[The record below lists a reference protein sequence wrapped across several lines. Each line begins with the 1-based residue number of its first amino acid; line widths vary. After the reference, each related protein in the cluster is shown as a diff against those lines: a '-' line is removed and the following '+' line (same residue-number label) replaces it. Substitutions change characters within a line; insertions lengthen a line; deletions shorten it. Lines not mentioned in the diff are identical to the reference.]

1 MTTDAASNPPAAF
14 LDRLAGIV
22 GAKYV
27 LTAAADIA
35 PYLVEWRGLYRG
47 VALAVVKP
55 ATTQEVAAV
64 VALADETGYR
74 VVPQGGN
81 TGLVGG
87 QVPQDAQREIVL
99 SLTRLDRVREI
110 DPASDTMIVEAGVT
124 LLKAQEV
131 ARSADRLFPLSLA
144 SEGTCTIGGNL
155 GANAGGTAV
164 LAYGNARELVL
175 GLEVVLADGRVM
187 NTLGKLRKDN
197 TGYDLKNLFVGSEGT
212 LGIITAAVLK
222 LFPQPRSAVTALVG
236 LPSPAAALELLM
248 RAKALAG
255 SAVTTFELMPRFGI
269 DVVVTYMPG
278 CRDPLAGP
286 HAWYVLME
294 LSSASAQD
302 LGETCETI
310 LGEAIENGW
319 VEDAV
324 VASSLVQRNA
334 LWRLREALSDGQG
347 HEGGSI
353 KHDISIPIAIMP
365 QFIAETDKALLEQF
379 PGCRPLPFGHMGDG
393 NLHYNVSQPPGAD
406 KAAFLAQWGE
416 MNALVH
422 GRTVAVGGSV
432 SAEHGIGKL
441 KRELL
446 AQVKD
451 PVALELMRSI
461 KGLLDP
467 RGTLNPGKVL

>member
-1 MTTDAASNPPAAF
+1 MTPASPTLPPSILFERLAAIVGARYVLTDAA
-14 LDRLAGIV
+14 DM
-22 GAKYV
+22 
-27 LTAAADIA
+27 A
-35 PYLVEWRGLYRG
+35 PFLVEWRGIYRG
-47 VALAVVKP
+47 VALCVVKP
-55 ATTQEVAAV
+55 GSTAEVAAV
-64 VALADETGYR
+64 LALANDTGYR
-74 VVPQGGN
+74 IVPQGGN
-81 TGLVGG
+81 TGLVGA
-87 QVPQDAQREIVL
+87 QVPQDAEREIVL
-99 SLTRLDRVREI
+99 SLTRMDRIREV
-110 DPASDTMIVEAGVT
+110 DPASDTMVVEAGVT
-124 LLKAQEV
+124 LLRAQEA
-131 ARSADRLFPLSLA
+131 ARAAERLFPLSLA

-197 TGYDLKNLFVGSEGT
+197 TGYDLKNLFIGSEGT
-212 LGIITAAVLK
+212 LGVITAAVLK
-222 LFPQPRSAVTALVG
+222 LFPQPRSVVTALIG
-236 LPSPAAALELLM
+236 LPSPDAALSLLM

-255 SAVTTFELMPRFGI
+255 PAVTTFELMPRFGI
-269 DVVVTYMPG
+269 DIVVTYMPG

-294 LSSASAQD
+294 LSSASQASLED
-302 LGETCETI
+302 TCETI

-319 VEDAV
+319 VDDAV
-324 VASSLVQRNA
+324 VASSLDQRNA
-334 LWRLREALSDGQG
+334 LWRLREALSEGQG

-353 KHDISIPIAIMP
+353 KHDISIPLAAVP
-365 QFIAETDKALLEQF
+365 RFIAETDAALLEQF

-393 NLHYNVSQPPGAD
+393 NLHYNVSQPRGGD
-406 KAAFLAQWGE
+406 KGAFLAQWDA

-422 GRTVAVGGSV
+422 GLTVAAGGSV

-446 AQVKD
+446 RQVKD
-451 PVALELMRSI
+451 PVALELMRAI
-461 KGLLDP
+461 KATLDP